1 MFSSVGSRN
10 AYFPTAPFYT
20 IKYSII
26 NTNVQHIS
34 ATLKRFAPNH
44 AAMIPTIKLI
54 SPEVFD
60 MVACNMAG
68 KVITDSVT

>member
-1 MFSSVGSRN
+1 MCQLFH
-10 AYFPTAPFYT
+10 T
-20 IKYSII
+20 IKYSIT

-34 ATLKRFAPNH
+34 ATLKRLAPNH

-54 SPEVFD
+54 RPEVFD

>member
-1 MFSSVGSRN
+1 ML
-10 AYFPTAPFYT
+10 TLLCQLFYT

-26 NTNVQHIS
+26 NTNVQHNS